1 MFACGSSLVAG
12 FPYTLS
18 ARMIPTKRLIS
29 FPAHAPLILEERL
42 AEREAGQARGPATGT
57 GPLVDPILR
66 R

>member
-1 MFACGSSLVAG
+1 VTDLLV
-12 FPYTLS
+12 
-18 ARMIPTKRLIS
+18 

-42 AEREAGQARGPATGT
+42 AKWETEQERGPATGT